1 MGIWVHDVSIHEIN
15 LVGMTKIQ
23 KKAKRDVV
31 KAKRRIRVVLVGSNL
46 RDGENNLKIKRTQRT
61 TGFVSFSWVVKKR
74 SNWVEEKSIEYDW

>member
-1 MGIWVHDVSIHEIN
+1 MSIHEIN
-15 LVGMTKIQ
+15 LVGVTKIQ

-61 TGFVSFSWVVKKR
+61 TGFVSFS
-74 SNWVEEKSIEYDW
+74 

>member
-1 MGIWVHDVSIHEIN
+1 MSIHEIN

-61 TGFVSFSWVVKKR
+61 TGFVSFS
-74 SNWVEEKSIEYDW
+74 